1 MAFAMDYRRRV
12 ASLANETSVVSV
24 ISGGVRRHSM
34 LASA

>member
-1 MAFAMDYRRRV
+1 MAFAMAYGRRV